1 MLCVLCLINIGFVR
15 CYSLGSWK
23 FFARLCLVYFSVN
36 FCYAYFA
43 SQTSGLCSAF
53 PSLPVIFWQAC
64 FVLSS
69 KILLCVLCLSNN
81 CLCSINSLGSGLV
94 FVRLFFPLVLF
105 SEVFCYVCLASRS
118 PVFVAGP
125 LKFARFLALCYCF
138 AYRSFPR
145 LFFDFTFSHGGLK
158 GCLIP

>member
-1 MLCVLCLINIGFVR
+1 MFCVLCLINIGFVR

-69 KILLCVLCLSNN
+69 KFCYACFASQTTVCAVFL
-81 CLCSINSLGSGLV
+81 NSLGSGLV

-125 LKFARFLALCYCF
+125 FYLRVFLLF
-138 AYRSFPR
+138 VIVLPTEVSRAY
-145 LFFDFTFSHGGLK
+145 FSIL
-158 GCLIP
+158 PSPMVA